1 MHLQLQTYQQ
11 IQDVSIISAV
21 KAAQMLDFK
30 ELESHG
36 KKNFLEQ
43 ENVKNRPTRSLSP
56 FLFFKP

>member
-11 IQDVSIISAV
+11 IPDVSIISAV
-21 KAAQMLDFK
+21 KADFK

-36 KKNFLEQ
+36 EKNFLEQ

-56 FLFFKP
+56 VLFFKP